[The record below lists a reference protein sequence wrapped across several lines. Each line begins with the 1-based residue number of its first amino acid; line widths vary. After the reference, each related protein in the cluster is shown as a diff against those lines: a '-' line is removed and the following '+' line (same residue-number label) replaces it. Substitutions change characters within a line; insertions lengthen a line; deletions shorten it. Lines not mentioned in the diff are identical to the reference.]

1 MTLRA
6 GESPDLMQ
14 LKITVPATSANL
26 GPGFDAIGVAL
37 TLRNRFTF
45 SDQGDGLTIDV
56 QGEGAERI
64 YRDERNLV
72 VVAAERIFEIVGQRP
87 QALSILIENDVPAA
101 SGMGSSSTA
110 IIGGMLG
117 ANGLTGNQLSRSQIL
132 NLAAQLEEH
141 PDNVMPALLGGL
153 AVGVLEDGIV
163 TGERFALPDY
173 KVVIVLPKHDT
184 MTKEA
189 RAILPQ
195 TVSLADAVANIGRTA
210 LLIQA
215 LQLRHFDKLRT
226 AMQDRLHQPYRIPA
240 IPGMEAAFAAAYEA
254 GAAGVA
260 MSGAGP
266 SLIAFAAN
274 GHNAIAD
281 AAQAAFTTAGITSRK
296 WILDVDTQGAI
307 VC

>member
-1 MTLRA
+1 
-6 GESPDLMQ
+6 MQ

-37 TLRNRFTF
+37 TLRNSFTF
-45 SDQGDGLTIDV
+45 SDEESEPLSIEV
-56 QGEGAERI
+56 KGEGAERI
-64 YRDERNLV
+64 HRDEQNLV
-72 VVAAERIFEIVGQRP
+72 VIAAECVFELVGQRP
-87 QALSILIENDVPAA
+87 SNLSILIENDVPAA

-110 IIGGMLG
+110 IVGGMLG
-117 ANGLTGNQLSRSQIL
+117 ANGLTGNQLSRGQIL
-132 NLAAQLEEH
+132 DLAAQLEGH

-153 AVGVLEDGIV
+153 AVGVLENGMV

-173 KVVIVLPKHDT
+173 KVVIVLPQHET

-195 TVSLADAVANIGRTA
+195 MVTLGDAVANIGRTA

-215 LQLRHFDKLRT
+215 LQLRHFNKLRT
-226 AMQDRLHQPYRIPA
+226 AMQDRLHQPYRVPA
-240 IPGMEAAFAAAYEA
+240 IPGMAAAFAAAYDA

-266 SLIAFAAN
+266 SLIAFSENNHATIAA
-274 GHNAIAD
+274 
-281 AAQAAFTTAGITSRK
+281 AAQAAFTAAGISSRQ
-296 WILDVDTQGAI
+296 WILDVDQRGAVI
-307 VC
+307 C

>member
-1 MTLRA
+1 
-6 GESPDLMQ
+6 MQ
-14 LKITVPATSANL
+14 LKVTVPATSANL

-37 TLRNRFTF
+37 TLRNEFTF
-45 SDQGDGLTIDV
+45 SDEGDVPLSIDV
-56 QGEGAERI
+56 NGEGEERI

-72 VVAAERIFEIVGQRP
+72 VVAAERIFDLVGQRP
-87 QALSILIENDVPAA
+87 KNLSIQIANDVPAA

-117 ANGLTGNQLSRSQIL
+117 ANELTDSQLSRSQIL
-132 NLAAQLEEH
+132 NLAAQLEGH

-195 TVSLADAVANIGRTA
+195 MVSLGDAVANIGRTA

-226 AMQDRLHQPYRIPA
+226 AMQDRLHQPYRVPA
-240 IPGMEAAFAAAYEA
+240 IPGMTAAFAAAYDA

-266 SLIAFAAN
+266 SLIAFAENDHA
-274 GHNAIAD
+274 AIAT
-281 AAQAAFTTAGITSRK
+281 AAQAAFTEAGIPSRQ
-296 WILDVDTQGAI
+296 WVLDVDTLGA
-307 VC
+307 VVERKP

>member
-1 MTLRA
+1 
-6 GESPDLMQ
+6 MQ
-14 LKITVPATSANL
+14 LKVTVPATSANL

-56 QGEGAERI
+56 VGEGAECI
-64 YRDERNLV
+64 YRDGRNLV
-72 VVAAERIFEIVGQRP
+72 VIAAERIFEIVGRRP
-87 QALSILIENDVPAA
+87 QNLSILIENDVPAA

-117 ANGLTGNQLSRSQIL
+117 ANALTGNQLSRSEIL
-132 NLAAQLEEH
+132 NLAAQLETH

-153 AVGVLEDGIV
+153 AVGVLEDGVV

-173 KVVIVLPKHDT
+173 KVVIVLPQHDT
-184 MTKEA
+184 MTTEA
-189 RAILPQ
+189 RAILPKM
-195 TVSLADAVANIGRTA
+195 VSMQDAVANIGRTA

-215 LQLRHFDKLRT
+215 LQLRHFDKLST
-226 AMQDRLHQPYRIPA
+226 AMQDRLHQPYRVPA
-240 IPGMEAAFAAAYEA
+240 IPGMSAAFAAAYDS

-266 SLIAFAAN
+266 SLIAFAES
-274 GHNAIAD
+274 GHADIAA
-281 AAQAAFTTAGITSRK
+281 AAQAAFTAANVASRQ
-296 WILDVDTQGAI
+296 WILDVDTEGA
-307 VC
+307 VVLEVEPMAV